1 MVLFCLLAAIPASC
15 AGKPGL
21 EPVVEETAVPGENRR
36 FRDLS
41 PQERA
46 ERMMKAFAEAYPGAI
61 EKVEFRNGDWAVLMK
76 GRWFYCAD
84 GRLLPEKL
92 LDTKEEFA
100 RQSFYEYVP
109 ELPPWK
115 EPETEVAERLKTI
128 LSRRRANP
136 RKWAPD
142 FFDTLW
148 DAGNR
153 SESYENLARVQFLG
167 RRFQIHKGLAERLA
181 KVERRIK
188 EEAQTN
194 PEVRQWID
202 GISSIGSWNWR
213 NVAATA
219 SRSFHAYGTALDIQ
233 PKSLRGLQTYW
244 QWTADNGIEW
254 YNVPYTQRFHPPDPV
269 VKAFEAYGFCWGG
282 KWVLYD
288 TMHFEYRPE
297 ILLMNGMTI
306 ED

>member
-1 MVLFCLLAAIPASC
+1 M
-15 AGKPGL
+15 
-21 EPVVEETAVPGENRR
+21 EETAVSGENRR

-46 ERMMKAFAEAYPGAI
+46 ERIMKALAEAYPPAV

-84 GRLLPEKL
+84 GRLLPEEL
-92 LDTKEEFA
+92 LEKKEEFT
-100 RQSFYEYVP
+100 RQSFYEYLP
-109 ELPPWK
+109 ELPLWK
-115 EPETEVAERLKTI
+115 EPEGETAERLKN
-128 LSRRRANP
+128 LLDNQRATP
-136 RKWAPD
+136 PKRSPE

-148 DAGNR
+148 DAHDRG
-153 SESYENLARVQFLG
+153 ESAANLARIRFFG
-167 RRFQIHKGLAERLA
+167 RNFQVHKNLVDRLA
-181 KVERRIK
+181 KVERRI
-188 EEAQTN
+188 EEAARTN

-202 GISSIGSWNWR
+202 GIGSITAWNWR
-213 NVAATA
+213 NVAATV
-219 SRSFHAYGTALDIQ
+219 SRSFHAYAAAIDIQ

-282 KWVLYD
+282 KWVVYD